1 MPFVLHSSFLSTR
14 RRKERGMQDEGHKL
28 KRLVAL
34 MDQCEK
40 DTLNALGSGAAAR
53 LANLPTYE
61 TDLNALV
68 KFIHD
73 RLLKTRENGY
83 ALEEQRLLSLEAIAV
98 RELPELFSKE
108 DIQIASATLAG
119 IV

>member
-1 MPFVLHSSFLSTR
+1 
-14 RRKERGMQDEGHKL
+14 
-28 KRLVAL
+28 

-53 LANLPTYE
+53 LANWQRYE

-108 DIQIASATLAG
+108 DIQIA
-119 IV
+119 